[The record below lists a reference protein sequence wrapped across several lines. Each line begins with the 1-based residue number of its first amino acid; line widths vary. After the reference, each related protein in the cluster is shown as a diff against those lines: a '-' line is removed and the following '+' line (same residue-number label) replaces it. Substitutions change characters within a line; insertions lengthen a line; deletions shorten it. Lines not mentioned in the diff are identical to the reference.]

1 MIGKTT
7 VAAAMAVPVSAT
19 HLQQQN
25 TQPGK
30 QIQKQKLATL
40 LLSGWAAE

>member
-7 VAAAMAVPVSAT
+7 VAAAMAVAISAT
-19 HLQQQN
+19 HLQQQT

-30 QIQKQKLATL
+30 QIQKQKQKLATL
-40 LLSGWAAE
+40 LLSG